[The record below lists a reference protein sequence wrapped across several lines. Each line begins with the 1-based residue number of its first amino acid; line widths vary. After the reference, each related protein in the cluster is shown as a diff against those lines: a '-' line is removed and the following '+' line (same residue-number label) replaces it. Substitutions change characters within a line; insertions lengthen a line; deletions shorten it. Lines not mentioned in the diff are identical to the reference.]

1 MVTIW
6 RRPTTQPEWR
16 ALLATPDG
24 EQWYPLVLDRARPE
38 DAAAM
43 DELMSR
49 GEVTFVHDT
58 IGAQVRDLIKCRGPS
73 RPWTDD
79 DLTAAVG
86 EQLGNQDLQVYG
98 RWVFYPWSR
107 RLVHVLPPLEYAEV
121 RADRNRN
128 KITAAEQAKLMKLK
142 IGLAGL
148 SVGNAVAVTLAL
160 EGLFGELR
168 LADFDTLDL
177 SNMNRLRC
185 TVDQIG
191 LNKAVICA
199 RQIYEM
205 NPFANVVLYP
215 DGITRENIGAFF
227 DDGGRL
233 DIAIDECDGMF
244 AKFKIREE
252 AKARRIPVLM
262 ETSDRG
268 MLDIERF
275 DLEPNRPLLH
285 GLVGDL
291 SAEVVDKLPPPA
303 RVGVILKIIGERSM
317 SPRLAAS
324 FLEFGRT
331 LRGFSQLGTDVTLG
345 GATTA
350 TAVRRLGLGM
360 PLASGRAYIDLSA
373 LLGNVEA
380 PPKPPDIQAANRAA
394 HDRELIT
401 ALVGHAV
408 MAPSDGNMQPWRF
421 QVRGDVLR
429 VLRDPERSGG
439 ASDEFGRFTALVAI
453 GGALENIAIAAAAHG
468 REAHIETTPAPGDPD
483 LAATVRLSPRAGGKA
498 EDPLFEQIP
507 RRLSNRKPTSRTTL
521 NQVHVQVLMEAA
533 RQQGVRLQLCQDRR
547 GLAELGRLLGEA
559 DRLQLLSAKLHEEY
573 FSRLRWTKEDVLRSR
588 DGLDIDTLELGPAM
602 DLFLQVLSGPVASLL
617 KGVNGGS
624 AFAAPASMV
633 VPASAAVGLLTVEGT
648 TPQAFLRG
656 GRAMQHL
663 WLTATALDIAI
674 HPWNSLIHLFA
685 RIERYQG
692 AKLGKD
698 EVRALSELRDQFIR
712 LFNVSL
718 SDTEIMMFRL
728 SYADTPVTRS
738 LRRPVDTVLSFEP

>member
-1 MVTIW
+1 MVKIW
-6 RRPTTQPEWR
+6 RQPAMRPGWRDLMALPE
-16 ALLATPDG
+16 G
-24 EQWYPLVLDRARPE
+24 EQWYPLILDRALPE

-43 DELMSR
+43 DELMSS
-49 GEVTFVHDT
+49 GEVAFVHDT
-58 IGAQVRDLIKCRGPS
+58 IGAQLRDLIKCRAPS

-79 DLTAAVG
+79 ELTAAV
-86 EQLGNQDLQVYG
+86 EEMLGSQDLQAHG

-107 RLVHVLPPLEYAEV
+107 RIVHVLPQAEYAEV
-121 RADRNRN
+121 RSDRNRN
-128 KITAAEQAKLMKLK
+128 KITAAEQAKLMRLK

-199 RQIYEM
+199 RQIFEM
-205 NPFANVVLYP
+205 NPYANVTLFP
-215 DGITRENIGAFF
+215 EGITRENIGAFF

-252 AKARRIPVLM
+252 ARARRIPVLM

-268 MLDIERF
+268 MLDVERF
-275 DLEPNRPLLH
+275 DLEPKRPLLH

-324 FLEFGRT
+324 FLEYGRT
-331 LRGFSQLGTDVTLG
+331 LRGFSQLGSDVTLG

-360 PLASGRAYIDLSA
+360 PLASGRAYIDLSV
-373 LLGNVEA
+373 LLGSVE
-380 PPKPPDIQAANRAA
+380 PPPMPPDIQAANRAA
-394 HDRELIT
+394 KERELIT
-401 ALVGHAV
+401 ALVRHAV
-408 MAPSDGNMQPWRF
+408 MAPSEGNMQPWRF
-421 QVRGDVLR
+421 SVRGDVLR
-429 VLRDPERSGG
+429 VFRDLERSGG
-439 ASDEFGRFTALVAI
+439 ADDEFGRFSALVAI

-468 REAHIETTPAPGDPD
+468 RDAQIELMPSSAEPE
-483 LAATVRLSPRAGGKA
+483 LVAVVHFAPRAGRN

-507 RRLSNRKPTSRTTL
+507 RRLTNRKPTTRTAL
-521 NQVHVQVLMEAA
+521 NQMHVQVLMEAA
-533 RQQGVRLQLCQDRR
+533 RQQGVRLQICQDRG
-547 GLAELGRLLGEA
+547 GLAALGRLVGEA
-559 DRLQLLSAKLHEEY
+559 DRLQLLSPKLHEEY
-573 FSRLRWTKEDVLRSR
+573 FARLRWTADEVLRTR
-588 DGLDIDTLELGPAM
+588 DGLDVGALELAPAM
-602 DLFLQVLSGPVASLL
+602 DLFLQVLSQGSVATLL
-617 KGVNGGS
+617 RNVNGGG
-624 AFAAPASMV
+624 AFAMPAGQV
-633 VPASAAVGLLTVEGT
+633 VPASAGVGLLTIEGT

-663 WLTATALDIAI
+663 WLTSTALDIAI
-674 HPWNSLIHLFA
+674 HPWNSLVHLFA

-698 EVRALSELRDQFIR
+698 EVRALSELREQFMRI
-712 LFNVSL
+712 FTVSL

-728 SYADTPVTRS
+728 SYADTPTTRS
-738 LRRPVDTVLSFEP
+738 LRRPVEAVISYEP